1 MKLSRPSPHASSP
14 EPEAPLTFDAYAPAQ
29 IALRVREVGVT
40 KATMPVLTMFALA
53 ILAGAFIALG
63 SLFFTMT
70 MTTGTTGQPPA
81 FGLMRL
87 AGGLTFSLGLILVV
101 VGGAELFTGNNLI
114 AMAWASGRV
123 TTQQVMRNWGWVY
136 LGNLVG
142 AVGTAVLV
150 WLAGVQTMGDGAVGE
165 TMVQIARSKIAL
177 DPVSALARGVLCNV
191 LVCLVVWLC
200 MGARTV
206 TDKILAIVFPI
217 TAFVA
222 CGFEH
227 SVANMYFLPIGVAL
241 ATGTSAPLS
250 VTGAFSNLVLVTLGN
265 VLGGTVLV
273 ALVYW
278 SVYLRSSD

>member
-1 MKLSRPSPHASSP
+1 MEQSAANNL
-14 EPEAPLTFDAYAPAQ
+14 LDAYAPAQ
-29 IALRVREVGVT
+29 IAMRVREVGVT
-40 KATMPVLTMFALA
+40 KATMPVLTMFTLA
-53 ILAGAFIALG
+53 VLAGAFIALG
-63 SLFFTMT
+63 ALFFTIT
-70 MTTGTTGQPPA
+70 MTTGTIGQPPA

-87 AGGLTFSLGLILVV
+87 AGGVTFSLGLILVV

-150 WLAGVQTMGDGAVGE
+150 WLAGVHTMSDGAVGE
-165 TMVQIARSKIAL
+165 TMIQIVRNKIAL
-177 DPVSALARGVLCNV
+177 DPVSAVARGILCNV
-191 LVCLVVWLC
+191 LVCLALWLC
-200 MGARTV
+200 MGARSV
-206 TDKILAIVFPI
+206 SDKILATVFPI
-217 TAFVA
+217 TAFIA

-227 SVANMYFLPIGVAL
+227 SVANMYCLPIGVLL
-241 ATGTSAPLS
+241 AAGTSAPLS
-250 VTGAFSNLVLVTLGN
+250 VTGALSNLALVTIGN

-278 SVYLRSSD
+278 TVYLRNSD

>member
-1 MKLSRPSPHASSP
+1 MEQSATNSL
-14 EPEAPLTFDAYAPAQ
+14 LDAYAPVQ
-29 IALRVREVGVT
+29 IAMRVREVGVT

-63 SLFFTMT
+63 ALFYTVT
-70 MTTGTTGQPPA
+70 VTTGNDATVP
-81 FGLMRL
+81 FGLLRL
-87 AGGLTFSLGLILVV
+87 AGGVTFSLGLVLVV

-136 LGNLVG
+136 LDNLVG

-150 WLAGVQTMGDGAVGE
+150 WLAGVHTMSNGAVGE

-191 LVCLVVWLC
+191 LVCLAVWLC
-200 MGARTV
+200 MGARSV
-206 TDKILAIVFPI
+206 ADKILAILFPI
-217 TAFVA
+217 SAFVA

-227 SVANMYFLPIGVAL
+227 SVANMYFLPIGIMLVA
-241 ATGTSAPLS
+241 GGPAPLS
-250 VTGAFSNLVLVTLGN
+250 VLGALSNLVLVTIGN
-265 VLGGTVLV
+265 ILGGTLMV
-273 ALVYW
+273 ALIYW
-278 SVYLRSSD
+278 FVYLRAEGEGHSAA

>member
-1 MKLSRPSPHASSP
+1 MEQSAANNL
-14 EPEAPLTFDAYAPAQ
+14 LDAYAPAQ
-29 IALRVREVGVT
+29 IAMRVREVGVT
-40 KATMPVLTMFALA
+40 KAAMPVLTMFTLA
-53 ILAGAFIALG
+53 VLAGAFIALG
-63 SLFFTMT
+63 ALFFTIT
-70 MTTGTTGQPPA
+70 MTTGTIGQPPA

-87 AGGLTFSLGLILVV
+87 AGGVTFSLGLILVV

-150 WLAGVQTMGDGAVGE
+150 WLAGVHTMSDGAVGE
-165 TMVQIARSKIAL
+165 TMVQIARNKITL
-177 DPVSALARGVLCNV
+177 DPVSAVARGILCNV
-191 LVCLVVWLC
+191 LVCLALWLC
-200 MGARTV
+200 MGARSV
-206 TDKILAIVFPI
+206 SDKIFATLFPI
-217 TAFVA
+217 TAFIA

-227 SVANMYFLPIGVAL
+227 SVANMYFLPIGVLL
-241 ATGTSAPLS
+241 AAGTSAPLS
-250 VTGAFSNLVLVTLGN
+250 VTGALSNLALVTLGN

-278 SVYLRSSD
+278 TVYLRHSD

>member
-1 MKLSRPSPHASSP
+1 MDQTTATPSP
-14 EPEAPLTFDAYAPAQ
+14 LLDAYAPAQ
-29 IALRVREVGVT
+29 IAMRVREVGVT
-40 KATMPVLTMFALA
+40 KATMPVLTLCALA

-63 SLFFTMT
+63 SLFFTVT
-70 MTTGTTGQPPA
+70 MTTATTGQPPA

-87 AGGLTFSLGLILVV
+87 VGGLTFSLGLILVV

-142 AVGTAVLV
+142 AVGTVVLV

-191 LVCLVVWLC
+191 LVCLAVWLC

-241 ATGTSAPLS
+241 AAGTSAPLS
-250 VTGAFSNLVLVTLGN
+250 VTGALSNLALVTLGN

-278 SVYLRSSD
+278 SVYLRNSD

>member
-1 MKLSRPSPHASSP
+1 MDQTTATPISL
-14 EPEAPLTFDAYAPAQ
+14 LDAYAPAQ
-29 IALRVREVGVT
+29 IAMRVREVGVT

-63 SLFFTMT
+63 ALFYTVT
-70 MTTGTTGQPPA
+70 VTTGNEVAVP
-81 FGLMRL
+81 FGLLRL
-87 AGGLTFSLGLILVV
+87 AGGVTFSLGLVLVV

-150 WLAGVQTMGDGAVGE
+150 WLAGVHTMSNGAVGE

-191 LVCLVVWLC
+191 LVCLAVWLC
-200 MGARTV
+200 MGARSV
-206 TDKILAIVFPI
+206 TDKILAILFPI

-227 SVANMYFLPIGVAL
+227 SVANMYFLAIGVAL
-241 ATGTSAPLS
+241 AAGTSAPLS
-250 VTGAFSNLVLVTLGN
+250 VTGALSNLALVTLGN

-278 SVYLRSSD
+278 SVYLRHSD